1 MRLPACLA
9 ERSFPNYAL
18 FADAVGLKTGG
29 KMRQLLDLAWDML
42 QKDVADAAIPQL
54 LSKLETLCP
63 PNVDEYDAYGVYPAF
78 DFCQLLEQALL
89 NRLNPNKHR
98 ATEASQ
104 LATRTVMDFVE
115 MSEGEGLDEN
125 ELVRVFEHHPLLK
138 DDKLFQRDTVMALKK
153 QRTPKEA
160 FLLNSEPVPPTTVS
174 ATWES
179 PWKADIRQPSYTA
192 CNLPQY
198 FIERNES

>member
-1 MRLPACLA
+1 MNANQFLKSVAQLQGWRECAFLLALA

-54 LSKLETLCP
+54 LSKLETLC

-115 MSEGEGLDEN
+115 MSEGEGMDEN

-160 FLLNSEPVPPTTVS
+160 FLAELRAGAANDGVS
-174 ATWES
+174 
-179 PWKADIRQPSYTA
+179 
-192 CNLPQY
+192 NLG
-198 FIERNES
+198 ISLEG

>member
-1 MRLPACLA
+1 MNANQFLKAVSQLQGWRECAFLLALA

-63 PNVDEYDAYGVYPAF
+63 NVDEYDAYGVYPAF

-104 LATRTVMDFVE
+104 LATRTAMDFVE

-160 FLLNSEPVPPTTVS
+160 FLAELRAGAANDGVS
-174 ATWES
+174 
-179 PWKADIRQPSYTA
+179 
-192 CNLPQY
+192 NLG
-198 FIERNES
+198 ISLEG

>member
-1 MRLPACLA
+1 MNANQFLKAVSQLRGWRECAFLLALA

-54 LSKLETLCP
+54 LSKLETLC

-115 MSEGEGLDEN
+115 MSEGEGMDEN

-160 FLLNSEPVPPTTVS
+160 FLAELRAGAANDGVS
-174 ATWES
+174 
-179 PWKADIRQPSYTA
+179 
-192 CNLPQY
+192 NLG
-198 FIERNES
+198 ISLEG